1 MINPIV
7 TQLKIG
13 CARLWPHPLAAGN
26 KEIALA
32 SLGAGLGLMVAGWV
46 SHWMLGSVN
55 LWFVA
60 PMGASAVLLFAVPAS
75 PLAQPW
81 SIVGGNLVAA
91 LIGVSCGKLIGDPG
105 LACGVAACLAIG
117 VMFKLRCLH
126 PPSGAVAL
134 TAILGGEGVKQ
145 LGYAFVWSPVL
156 LNSVLMALLA
166 IVFNNLLG
174 RRYPHAL
181 APAEVKPQPVPFEV
195 PISRADLHQALLD
208 GEFLDIDEDD
218 LQALLQHA
226 EQLAQQR
233 HRAGA

>member
-13 CARLWPHPLAAGN
+13 CARLWPHPLVAGN

-105 LACGVAACLAIG
+105 IACGVAACLAIG

-174 RRYPHAL
+174 RRYPH
-181 APAEVKPQPVPFEV
+181 
-195 PISRADLHQALLD
+195 D
-208 GEFLDIDEDD
+208 
-218 LQALLQHA
+218 
-226 EQLAQQR
+226 
-233 HRAGA
+233 

>member
-1 MINPIV
+1 
-7 TQLKIG
+7 
-13 CARLWPHPLAAGN
+13 
-26 KEIALA
+26 
-32 SLGAGLGLMVAGWV
+32 
-46 SHWMLGSVN
+46 MLGSVN

-134 TAILGGEGVKQ
+134 TAILGGEG
-145 LGYAFVWSPVL
+145 
-156 LNSVLMALLA
+156 
-166 IVFNNLLG
+166 
-174 RRYPHAL
+174 
-181 APAEVKPQPVPFEV
+181 
-195 PISRADLHQALLD
+195 
-208 GEFLDIDEDD
+208 
-218 LQALLQHA
+218 
-226 EQLAQQR
+226 
-233 HRAGA
+233 